1 MIKKIVLF
9 CFLLAVFACSNK
21 GTKIPEFKLTTLDGK
36 IISEKELEG
45 KITVIN
51 VWATWCHSCL
61 EEIPELNELVQ
72 IYAQDTAVLFL
83 ALSDEPEEKVKHFL
97 QKRAFNFNQ
106 IPAATELTDDLQTR
120 LVKTYPQF
128 LIIGKDMKIKFER
141 SSGLKNTREVL
152 SREIESLR

>member
-1 MIKKIVLF
+1 MIKKILLL
-9 CFLLAVFACSNK
+9 CFLFGVFACSNK
-21 GTKIPEFKLTTLDGK
+21 GTRIPEFNLTTLDGK
-36 IISEKELEG
+36 SISEKDLEG

-61 EEIPELNELVQ
+61 EELPELNELAQKYV
-72 IYAQDTAVLFL
+72 QDTSVLFL
-83 ALSDEPEEKVKHFL
+83 ALSDESEEKVKHFL

-106 IPAATELTDDLQTR
+106 IPAATQLTDDLQTR

-128 LIIGKDMKIKFER
+128 LIIGKDMKIEFER
-141 SSGLKNTREVL
+141 SRGLKNTKELL